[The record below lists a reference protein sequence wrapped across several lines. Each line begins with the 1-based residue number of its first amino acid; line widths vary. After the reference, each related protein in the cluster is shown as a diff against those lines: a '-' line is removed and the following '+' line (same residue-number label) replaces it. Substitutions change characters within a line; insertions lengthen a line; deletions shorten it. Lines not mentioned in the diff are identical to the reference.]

1 MFTKES
7 KAHAESPR
15 MRLGVNEIMSIQTG
29 YGEDETMLFHR
40 DGWGTPLADALPQ
53 QQVEPVP

>member
-1 MFTKES
+1 MSLHEVMLTKES

-15 MRLGVNEIMSIQTG
+15 MRLGVKEILNIQTG

-40 DGWGTPLADALPQ
+40 DGWDTPLADALP
-53 QQVEPVP
+53 